1 MLESPALPVFFFIL
15 PSFPSGFEMIES
27 SRTDPSDQVHRRVN
41 VRHGI
46 IELDAS
52 KSDKVNDYNG
62 DNVVIIFLLLLL
74 LLLFFCC
81 FCSVA
86 VAVKHGR
93 FSFVC
98 VR

>member
-1 MLESPALPVFFFIL
+1 
-15 PSFPSGFEMIES
+15 MIES
-27 SRTDPSDQVHRRVN
+27 SRMDPSDQVHRRVN